1 MGNFILVDRRDDI
14 ATVTLNRP
22 KRHNAF
28 DDRMIAELSRIFD
41 DLSQDGAIRFIVLAA
56 EGKSFSAG
64 ADLAWMQRVAGQTS
78 AENEADALA
87 LAKLLQRID
96 ACPKPVIGVVDG
108 AAYGGGVGLL
118 ACCDIVLASHQ
129 AAFALSEVRLGLI
142 PAVISPY
149 VIAAIGARPCRR
161 YFLTGERF
169 SAEEGLRLGLV
180 HRLIASKDLQEAI
193 STLCADLR
201 KGGPLAQ
208 AAAKDLILRVSST
221 GNDVPI
227 QEWTASRIAELRG
240 SAEGREGMQAFLDK
254 RPPSWMRHQRV

>member
-1 MGNFILVDRRDDI
+1 MGDLILVDRRDDV

-22 KRHNAF
+22 ERHNAF
-28 DDRMIAELSRIFD
+28 DDRMIACLNGIFD
-41 DLSQDGAIRFIVLAA
+41 DLSKDEAVRFVVLAA
-56 EGKSFSAG
+56 AGKSFSAG
-64 ADLAWMQRVAGQTS
+64 ADLAWMQRVAGQTH
-78 AENEADALA
+78 ADNEADALA
-87 LAKLLQRID
+87 LARLLQQID

-118 ACCDIVLASHQ
+118 ACCDIVLASDR
-129 AAFALSEVRLGLI
+129 ASFALSEVRLGLI

-161 YFLTGERF
+161 YFLTAERF

-180 HRLIASKDLQEAI
+180 HRLVGSDELPGAIEA
-193 STLCADLR
+193 LCADLR

-208 AAAKDLILRVSST
+208 TAAKQLIATITSAD
-221 GNDVPI
+221 GGVPI
-227 QEWTASRIAELRG
+227 QAWTARRIAELRG

-254 RPPSWMRHQRV
+254 RPPSWTGH

>member
-1 MGNFILVDRRDDI
+1 MGELILVDRRDDV

-22 KRHNAF
+22 ERHNAF
-28 DDRMIAELSRIFD
+28 DDRMIAGLDGIFD
-41 DLSQDGAIRFIVLAA
+41 DLSKDEAVRFIVLAA
-56 EGKSFSAG
+56 AGKTFSAG

-96 ACPKPVIGVVDG
+96 TCPKPVIGVVDG

-118 ACCDIVLASHQ
+118 ACCDIVVASHQ
-129 AAFALSEVRLGLI
+129 ASFALSEVRLGLI

-161 YFLTGERF
+161 YFLTAERF

-180 HRLIASKDLQEAI
+180 HRLVTREDLSEAVEA
-193 STLCADLR
+193 LCADLR

-208 AAAKDLILRVSST
+208 AAAKQLIATVTSADGDIL
-221 GNDVPI
+221 I
-227 QEWTASRIAELRG
+227 QEWTAGRIAELRG

-254 RPPSWMRHQRV
+254 RPPSWTGH

>member
-1 MGNFILVDRRDDI
+1 MGELILVDRRDDV

-22 KRHNAF
+22 ERHNAF
-28 DDRMIAELSRIFD
+28 DDRMIAGLDSIFD
-41 DLSQDGAIRFIVLAA
+41 YLSKEETVRFIVLTAA
-56 EGKSFSAG
+56 GKSFSAG
-64 ADLAWMQRVAGQTS
+64 ADLAWMQRVAGQTR

-87 LAKLLQRID
+87 LARLLQRID
-96 ACPKPVIGVVDG
+96 TCPKPVIGVVDG

-118 ACCDIVLASHQ
+118 ACCDIVLASQQ
-129 AAFALSEVRLGLI
+129 ASFALSEVRLGLI

-161 YFLTGERF
+161 YFLTAERF

-180 HRLIASKDLQEAI
+180 HRLVTSDALPEAI
-193 STLCADLR
+193 AAFCADLR

-208 AAAKDLILRVSST
+208 AAAKQLIATVASPDS
-221 GNDVPI
+221 DVPI
-227 QEWTASRIAELRG
+227 QEWTAGRIADLRG

-254 RPPSWMRHQRV
+254 RPPSWMGH